1 MRYFIHKLP
10 RHSRFEITTH
20 GGERAC
26 HVVAL
31 HGRVCIFRMFQTQ
44 WILFFFDINHII
56 KPRLS
61 PITFKSCNDIASVCK
76 KTAISYKQLC
86 CRCTRQAIISEV
98 QMGVVR
104 ISFSL
109 HSIYLVHRVLGSI
122 LAIHCRILV
131 SCYPCIIF
139 TC

>member
-1 MRYFIHKLP
+1 MEEREPVTLLRCMNVFVSFTYFKFSAYCCSLIL
-10 RHSRFEITTH
+10 IILLNH
-20 GGERAC
+20 G
-26 HVVAL
+26 
-31 HGRVCIFRMFQTQ
+31 Q
-44 WILFFFDINHII
+44 
-56 KPRLS
+56 RLS
-61 PITFKSCNDIASVCK
+61 SITFKSCNDIASVCK
-76 KTAISYKQLC
+76 KTAISYKQFC

-98 QMGVVR
+98 QMEVGR

-122 LAIHCRILV
+122 LAIHCRILI